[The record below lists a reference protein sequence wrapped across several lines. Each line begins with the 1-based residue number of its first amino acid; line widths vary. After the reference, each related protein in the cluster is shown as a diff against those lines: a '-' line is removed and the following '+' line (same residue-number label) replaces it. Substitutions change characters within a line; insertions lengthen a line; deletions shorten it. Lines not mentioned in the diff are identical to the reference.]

1 MDWFGYPM
9 TVSPRAL
16 DGFEEEYGYRLMTED
31 IVDGGSYGNNF
42 RVPTGKYLDYM
53 EYVQKYVAKTVKRL
67 VEIVHAS
74 GKEAMMFLGDSWI
87 GTEPYGKYFKE
98 MELDAVVGSVG
109 GGVTV
114 RMLSEIPHVK
124 YREGRLLP
132 YFFPDTFY
140 EGNEEAALKE
150 LDRNWRT
157 ARRGADAEAV
167 GENRLRRVF
176 VAGCQVPEICGP
188 GGRDLRGVSGDL

>member
-1 MDWFGYPM
+1 MFNEEGKEKHVDWFGYPM

-16 DGFEEEYGYRLMTED
+16 DGFEAEYGYRLTTED

-67 VEIVHAS
+67 VEIVHAN

-132 YFFPDTFY
+132 YFFRIRSMKGT
-140 EGNEEAALKE
+140 KK
-150 LDRNWRT
+150 
-157 ARRGADAEAV
+157 RR
-167 GENRLRRVF
+167 
-176 VAGCQVPEICGP
+176 
-188 GGRDLRGVSGDL
+188 